1 MEIFE
6 NVGRFV
12 WEKDCEVEV
21 LDSGVRRCIKGYIDD
36 LMVAELKW
44 DKGQVGAVHSHP
56 HRQCDYIIS
65 GTFEAEL
72 NGEKRILKA
81 GARPMEIHRSTMV
94 SLSVCHTRL
103 SEPRA
108 PSQIALYTSRGF
120 IRTRAKITPA
130 QTIRERI
137 RATIRTR
144 SLFCHAR

>member
-44 DKGQVGAVHSHP
+44 DKGQVGEVHSHP

-81 GARPMEIHRSTMV
+81 GDCLYIEANVPHGLV
-94 SLSVCHTRL
+94 SLEDGGVIL
-103 SEPRA
+103 D
-108 PSQIALYTSRGF
+108 IF
-120 IRTRAKITPA
+120 TPM
-130 QTIRERI
+130 RKDF
-137 RATIRTR
+137 
-144 SLFCHAR
+144 LK